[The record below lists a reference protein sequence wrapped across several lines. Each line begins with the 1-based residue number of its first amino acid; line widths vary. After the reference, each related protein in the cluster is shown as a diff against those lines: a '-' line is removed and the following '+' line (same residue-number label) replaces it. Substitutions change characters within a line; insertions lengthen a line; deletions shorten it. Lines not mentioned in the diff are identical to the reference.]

1 MQKRDTTSSV
11 KGRGRTNGRM
21 LAVAAFFV
29 MPVLCFSQKLQ
40 RFYFTGPAQG
50 TSYHIT
56 YYAADSFV
64 TQIQLDSVLDKID
77 SSLSIYKPY
86 SLISRFNNSPSG
98 IVMDEHFRTVVQKS
112 LEIYKETGGI
122 SDITVYPIVN
132 AWGFGP
138 DRLSTP
144 PDSAAIR
151 AMLLCVGSDKIHI
164 DGNWLR
170 KDLPCVKLDVNG
182 IAQGYTVDVI
192 ALFLEKKGIRNYLV
206 EVGGELRIRGRK
218 YPGAQRMKIGIESPA
233 KEGNDPAAADRTIS
247 DQMAGNQPAGD
258 QPVLKRI
265 IQPRGGAVTTS
276 GNYRKFHQAGGK
288 TISHLMDPHTGYP
301 LFNELIS
308 VTIWAKDGITADGYD
323 NALMGMGLKNA
334 LLFLKRHKEM
344 EAYFIY
350 KNKNGVVSDTATAG
364 FYKIVEK

>member
-1 MQKRDTTSSV
+1 MKSRLLFIITAI
-11 KGRGRTNGRM
+11 
-21 LAVAAFFV
+21 LL
-29 MPVLCFSQKLQ
+29 PVLCFSQREQKSGRKQGSRPSLR

-56 YYAADSFV
+56 YYAKDNMV
-64 TQIQLDSVLDKID
+64 TQGQLDSVLDKID

-86 SLISRFNNSPSG
+86 SLISRFNNAVSG
-98 IVMDEHFRTVVQKS
+98 VFMDEHLRTVVQRS
-112 LEIYKETGGI
+112 LEIYKESGGI

-138 DRLSTP
+138 DRLTNP

-151 AMLLCVGSDKIHI
+151 AMLLCVGSEKIHVE
-164 DGNWLR
+164 GNWLR

-182 IAQGYTVDVI
+182 IAQGYSVDVI
-192 ALFLEKKGIRNYLV
+192 AVFLEKNGIRNYLV
-206 EVGGELRIRGRK
+206 EVGGELRTRGRK
-218 YPGAQRMKIGIESPA
+218 YPGALRMKIGIESPA
-233 KEGNDPAAADRTIS
+233 VDQLGS
-247 DQMAGNQPAGD
+247 DQPI
-258 QPVLKRI
+258 LKRI
-265 IQPRGGAVTTS
+265 IQPKGGAITTS

-323 NALMGMGLKNA
+323 NALMGMGLKSA
-334 LLFLKRHKEM
+334 LLFLKRHTEM

-350 KNKNGVVSDTATAG
+350 KNDGGVVSDTATAG
-364 FYKIVEK
+364 FYKIMEK